1 MLGERTASALADEC
15 TTDSGPDQPATEA
28 AVMAL
33 LLTSSHPG
41 IWTRAEIEREM
52 SSSPLAVKDAL
63 SALHA
68 GGLIHLHEELVTPTR
83 AAQRM
88 DELDM

>member
-1 MLGERTASALADEC
+1 MHGERTASALADERIAA
-15 TTDSGPDQPATEA
+15 SIENQPAAEA
-28 AVMAL
+28 AIMAL
-33 LLTSSHPG
+33 LLTGAHAG

-52 SSSPLAVKDAL
+52 SSSPLDVQDAL
-63 SALHA
+63 VALHA